1 MAASNQADG
10 DSISDINIVPL
21 VDIILVVL
29 IIFMVTVPQV
39 VRQQLD
45 VDVPTGSAS
54 DAADEKPLEVFIT
67 ETGSVYLDSQE
78 VTLSEA
84 EAQLVGVIKDR
95 PELQAIVSA
104 DRGTDHGLVFEWL
117 DLLKSM
123 GVKTISLASKKGD

>member
-1 MAASNQADG
+1 MAASNHADG

-39 VRQQLD
+39 VRQQLE

-67 ETGSVYLDSQE
+67 EAGSVYIDSQE
-78 VTLSEA
+78 VSLAEA
-84 EAQLVGVIKDR
+84 EVQLSGVIKER

-104 DRGTDHGLVFEWL
+104 DRSADHGLVFEWL

-123 GVKTISLASKKGD
+123 GVKSISLASKKGD